1 MLGLLIPVV
10 LTSVVG
16 ALWVGSMAGLQ
27 RLRILWWQLALGSI
41 GVELVLHNPP
51 FNLQPWALAWGPWI
65 WVACLGA
72 MLAVLVR
79 NGLSNDPARGA
90 FRLAAVGVAVNL
102 FVVVGNGGFMPQ
114 SAEARLSAR
123 NVPLV
128 TPGAPPMLRNV
139 VEIGPETRFAWLS
152 DVIAQPSWLPKA
164 NVVSIGDLVLST
176 ALALWAFQT
185 ITARRRTQVW
195 RQTADSH

>member
-1 MLGLLIPVV
+1 MLGLVIPVV

-16 ALWVGSMAGLQ
+16 ALWVGSLAGLQ

-41 GVELVLHNPP
+41 AVELVLHNAP

-79 NGLSNDPARGA
+79 NGLSDDAARGA
-90 FRLAAVGVAVNL
+90 FRLAAVGVALNL
-102 FVVVGNGGFMPQ
+102 FVVVANGGFMPQ

-123 NVPLV
+123 GTPLV
-128 TPGAPPMLRNV
+128 TPDAPPQLRNV
-139 VEIGPETRFAWLS
+139 VEIGPET
-152 DVIAQPSWLPKA
+152 
-164 NVVSIGDLVLST
+164 
-176 ALALWAFQT
+176 
-185 ITARRRTQVW
+185 
-195 RQTADSH
+195 